1 MAGLIGRSEVSK
13 TLGAGDLDQTI
24 YTRQTTRSYSI
35 ARGMVSSLLE

>member
-24 YTRQTTRSYSI
+24 YTSQTTRSYSI